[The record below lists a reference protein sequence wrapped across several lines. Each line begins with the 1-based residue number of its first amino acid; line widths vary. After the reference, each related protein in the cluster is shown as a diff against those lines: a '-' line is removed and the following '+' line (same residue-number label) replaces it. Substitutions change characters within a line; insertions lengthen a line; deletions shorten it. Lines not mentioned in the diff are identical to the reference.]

1 MKKDVAMFEK
11 GVIVDFAGVEHPFI
25 VCALSTSAFQNEET
39 SVELVSF
46 DNANGAEI
54 DNYTLPRAVF
64 IGVAVCNPGNDDNP
78 GDTWDEEKGKMIA
91 LNKAKG
97 FKADR
102 VEKAVALFATRAG
115 LISEPLVKAL
125 LQKEVEHIKED
136 PECVIPGYNQ
146 MKLRYEKAQEN
157 KKFIDETPDNIKNL
171 ADQYMALDESKR
183 DRLVRLM
190 ILMTHE

>member
-25 VCALSTSAFQNEET
+25 VCALSTSSYQNEKA
-39 SVELVSF
+39 SMELVSY
-46 DNANGAEI
+46 DNETGDAIE
-54 DNYTLPRAVF
+54 NYVAPRAVF
-64 IGVAVCNPGNDDNP
+64 IGVAVCNPGD
-78 GDTWDEEKGKMIA
+78 GWDEEKGKMIA

-97 FKADR
+97 FKADK

-146 MKLRYEKAQEN
+146 MKLRYEEEKEA
-157 KKFIDETPDNIKNL
+157 KKFIEETPDNIKDL
-171 ADQYMALDESKR
+171 AGQFIALDEADKSRMIKFMF
-183 DRLVRLM
+183 LM
-190 ILMTHE
+190 GA

>member
-11 GVIVDFAGVEHPFI
+11 GVIVDFVGVEHPFI
-25 VCALSTSAFQNEET
+25 VCALSTSSYQNEKA
-39 SVELVSF
+39 SMELVSY
-46 DNANGAEI
+46 DNETGEAIE
-54 DNYTLPRAVF
+54 NYVAPRAIF
-64 IGVAVCNPGNDDNP
+64 IGVAVCNPGNGDKP

-97 FKADR
+97 FKAD
-102 VEKAVALFATRAG
+102 KIHKSAALFATRAG

-146 MKLRYEKAQEN
+146 MKLRYEEEQEA
-157 KKFIDETPDNIKNL
+157 KKFIEETPDNIKDL
-171 ADQYMALDESKR
+171 AGQFIALDEADKSR
-183 DRLVRLM
+183 M
-190 ILMTHE
+190 IKFMFFMGA

>member
-64 IGVAVCNPGNDDNP
+64 IGVAVCNPGD
-78 GDTWDEEKGKMIA
+78 GWDEEKGKMIA

-97 FKADR
+97 FKADK
-102 VEKAVALFATRAG
+102 VEKAMALFATRAG

-146 MKLRYEKAQEN
+146 MKSRYEKDQEN
-157 KKFIDETPDNIKNL
+157 KKFIEETPDNIKNL
-171 ADQYMALDESKR
+171 ANQFRDLDES
-183 DRLVRLM
+183 DRSKLIKFM
-190 ILMTHE
+190 ILTVHE